1 MSEVRSGRP
10 FRCLKASAYRLK
22 MSNLTQGAWDPA
34 VYERFA
40 AERARPFEDLLAL
53 VEPAPG
59 MRVADLGCGSG
70 PLTRRLHDALGAST
84 TVGVDSSPEMLARS
98 AESAGN
104 GVSFVL
110 GDLAE
115 WRPEAPLDL
124 VFSNAALH
132 WVPDHP
138 ALFARLARLLAP
150 GGQLAVQMPDQ
161 EAHASHVTAREVARE
176 EPFAARFP
184 EGPRVSPILTAE
196 EYAHLLFRL
205 GFPRQ
210 TVRVQMYPQAL
221 PSREDVVEWVKGS
234 LLTDYRKRLGDELYP
249 RFLARYRER
258 LMERL
263 PDERP
268 FFYPYRR
275 LLLWARTESD
285 SAGTAISPGREW

>member
-1 MSEVRSGRP
+1 MSDVRSGRP
-10 FRCLKASAYRLK
+10 FTCLRASAYRLNVP
-22 MSNLTQGAWDPA
+22 NLQQGAWDPA

-53 VEPAPG
+53 VEREPG
-59 MRVADLGCGSG
+59 MRAADLGCGSG
-70 PLTRRLHDALGAST
+70 PLTRRLHDALGARS
-84 TVGVDSSPEMLARS
+84 TVGVDSSREMLAKS
-98 AESAGN
+98 AEHEGD

-115 WRPEAPLDL
+115 WTPGAPLDL

-138 ALFARLARLLAP
+138 ALFARLAGLLAP
-150 GGQLAVQMPDQ
+150 RGQLAVQMPDQ

-184 EGPRVSPILTAE
+184 EGPRISPVLTAE
-196 EYAHLLFRL
+196 DYAHLFFRL
-205 GFPRQ
+205 GFTRQ
-210 TVRVQMYPQAL
+210 TVRVQMYPQEL

-249 RFLARYRER
+249 RFLERYRER
-258 LMERL
+258 LMDRL

-275 LLLWARTESD
+275 VLMW
-285 SAGTAISPGREW
+285 GRRDA

>member
-1 MSEVRSGRP
+1 
-10 FRCLKASAYRLK
+10 
-22 MSNLTQGAWDPA
+22 
-34 VYERFA
+34 
-40 AERARPFEDLLAL
+40 
-53 VEPAPG
+53 

-70 PLTRRLHDALGAST
+70 PLTRHLNDALGASS

-98 AESAGN
+98 GEHAGN

-110 GDLAE
+110 SDLAA
-115 WRPEAPLDL
+115 WKPEAALDL

-138 ALFARLARLLAP
+138 ALFARLAGLLAP

-161 EAHASHVTAREVARE
+161 EAHASHVTAREVALE
-176 EPFAARFP
+176 APFAARLP
-184 EGPRVSPILTAE
+184 EGPRISPILPAE

-205 GFPRQ
+205 GFARQ

-234 LLTDYRKRLGDELYP
+234 LLTDYKKRLGEDLYP
-249 RFLARYRER
+249 RFLERYRER

-275 LLLWARTESD
+275 VLMW
-285 SAGTAISPGREW
+285 GRRAS